1 MVLIAIDVS
10 NSRGVGGDIG
20 GGCKGGHGQEI
31 GGRQFILQGKG
42 VGGALWVDVGELFGG
57 DGVVLV
63 VKFVLFLHGK
73 CHWGRPICR
82 YGRPAGDKL
91 VSSILP
97 NQVIPRDGSSDLT
110 VKLASVGKG
119 ACKASGRSVPEIHCG
134 RNSQRIQSWLRLPGR
149 RT

>member
-57 DGVVLV
+57 DGVVISCEVCSFFTWQMSLGQT
-63 VKFVLFLHGK
+63 HM
-73 CHWGRPICR
+73 
-82 YGRPAGDKL
+82 
-91 VSSILP
+91 
-97 NQVIPRDGSSDLT
+97 
-110 VKLASVGKG
+110 
-119 ACKASGRSVPEIHCG
+119 
-134 RNSQRIQSWLRLPGR
+134 
-149 RT
+149 